1 MEGFRNIFRLVIS
14 SLLIC
19 CCFLNNANKSFADST
34 VNLKNETQEDST
46 RRSRLHEILI
56 ALIKQ
61 QKDLELID
69 DGVQFFENPINN
81 SEKYDPSKIVE
92 RNQRIIKKYQS
103 LVRSAIALDAL
114 LESEDYDIGV

>member
-1 MEGFRNIFRLVIS
+1 M
-14 SLLIC
+14 
-19 CCFLNNANKSFADST
+19 
-34 VNLKNETQEDST
+34 NLKKNKAEEPLT

-61 QKDLELID
+61 QKDLELMD
-69 DGVQFFENPINN
+69 DDIQVFDNPLNH

-114 LESEDYDIGV
+114 LESEDYDIGDGRIA

>member
-1 MEGFRNIFRLVIS
+1 M
-14 SLLIC
+14 
-19 CCFLNNANKSFADST
+19 
-34 VNLKNETQEDST
+34 NLKRNEAEKPLP

-61 QKDLELID
+61 QKDLELMD
-69 DGVQFFENPINN
+69 DGAGVFENPIKY

-114 LESEDYDIGV
+114 LESEDYDISDGRIT

>member
-1 MEGFRNIFRLVIS
+1 M
-14 SLLIC
+14 
-19 CCFLNNANKSFADST
+19 
-34 VNLKNETQEDST
+34 NLKNKETEDHIT
-46 RRSRLHEILI
+46 RRSRLHEILV

-61 QKDLELID
+61 QKDLELMED
-69 DGVQFFENPINN
+69 DVQVFENPLNH

-114 LESEDYDIGV
+114 LESEDYDISEGRIS

>member
-1 MEGFRNIFRLVIS
+1 
-14 SLLIC
+14 
-19 CCFLNNANKSFADST
+19 
-34 VNLKNETQEDST
+34 VNLKKNEVEESMS
-46 RRSRLHEILI
+46 RRDRLHEILI

-61 QKDLELID
+61 QKDLELMD
-69 DGVQFFENPINN
+69 DGVQVFENSINH

-114 LESEDYDIGV
+114 LESEDYDIGDGRIS

>member
-1 MEGFRNIFRLVIS
+1 MNLTRNEVEEPLS
-14 SLLIC
+14 
-19 CCFLNNANKSFADST
+19 
-34 VNLKNETQEDST
+34 
-46 RRSRLHEILI
+46 RRFRLHEILI

-61 QKDLELID
+61 QKDLELMD
-69 DGVQFFENPINN
+69 DGVQVFENPINY

-114 LESEDYDIGV
+114 LESEDYDISDGRIS

>member
-1 MEGFRNIFRLVIS
+1 M
-14 SLLIC
+14 
-19 CCFLNNANKSFADST
+19 
-34 VNLKNETQEDST
+34 NLKKNEAKEQLT

-61 QKDLELID
+61 QKDLELMD
-69 DGVQFFENPINN
+69 DGGQVFENSANH
-81 SEKYDPSKIVE
+81 SEKYDPSKILE

-114 LESEDYDIGV
+114 LESEDYNISDGRIS

>member
-1 MEGFRNIFRLVIS
+1 M
-14 SLLIC
+14 
-19 CCFLNNANKSFADST
+19 
-34 VNLKNETQEDST
+34 NLKKNEAEEPLT
-46 RRSRLHEILI
+46 RRYRLHEILI

-61 QKDLELID
+61 QKDLELMD
-69 DGVQFFENPINN
+69 DDVQVFENPINN

-114 LESEDYDIGV
+114 LESEDYDISDGRIA